1 MGEPAANPYLYMAS
15 QIWAGLDGIEN
26 ALTAPAATEAPYA
39 ENAVRLPL
47 TLGDALARLTEDAAL
62 CTGLGKD
69 FVRYYQ
75 RIKQSEQTRFN
86 EAEDKVA
93 FQRHEYFSRI

>member
-1 MGEPAANPYLYMAS
+1 
-15 QIWAGLDGIEN
+15 
-26 ALTAPAATEAPYA
+26 
-39 ENAVRLPL
+39 VHLPL